1 MGVEQNEDSTK
12 SGAPR
17 TAAGRFQPDTTFS
30 PDTLPGGSIESIRK
44 EPEAEQG
51 SPLPSPEPRVQAPL
65 GSHPPDLG
73 QGTPN
78 PATLSVRTRGEAG
91 LCGSERRGWGGHGP
105 GGAPLRQA
113 SPPGSPT
120 GAEPRR
126 RQRGHQGLWALAG
139 TRRAG
144 VGRRGTR
151 AQVSP
156 ASPRCARPRTREEAR
171 PRAPL
176 SSRWPP
182 QPCLPRPAFPFH
194 TRTPELHTSCPTLPR
209 PPPGAPAPPRS
220 RLLQAPSCRERR
232 PRRPARA
239 LRTRARAAS
248 TRPDSD

>member
-151 AQVSP
+151 AQS
-156 ASPRCARPRTREEAR
+156 
-171 PRAPL
+171 
-176 SSRWPP
+176 
-182 QPCLPRPAFPFH
+182 
-194 TRTPELHTSCPTLPR
+194 
-209 PPPGAPAPPRS
+209 
-220 RLLQAPSCRERR
+220 
-232 PRRPARA
+232 
-239 LRTRARAAS
+239 
-248 TRPDSD
+248 